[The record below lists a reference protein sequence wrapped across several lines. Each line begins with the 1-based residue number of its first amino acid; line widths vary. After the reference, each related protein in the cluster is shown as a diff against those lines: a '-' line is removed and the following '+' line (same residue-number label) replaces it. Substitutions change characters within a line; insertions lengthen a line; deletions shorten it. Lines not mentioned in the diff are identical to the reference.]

1 MNLKNNELYLKRCK
15 KYFGDKYDTF
25 LKKLNEKPTK
35 SFFINDLKGN
45 NVLNDLDLDY
55 KASDINPKAYT
66 YDDQIISNTKAYDL
80 GLIYPQ
86 GIESSLSSYLFNAK
100 DINIIVDMCS
110 APGGKSIN
118 FINKYNDALLISNDV
133 NYKRQLLTANNF
145 ERLGIDNAIICSLD
159 TGALSSKLKESVD
172 LVILDAPCSG
182 EGMARKTDEIFDT
195 YSDNEIENLRNIQ
208 SKLLEDAYAM
218 LNGDSY
224 LIYSTCA
231 YSFEEDENQVK
242 EFLDKHKDMS
252 LVNIDITNNQSTLD
266 GTVKLS
272 FLNDTEGQFISIL
285 YKSGT
290 KKSIKLP
297 LLKSVNNNIVDTFI
311 KENLNVDKYYL
322 YRFDDRFY
330 LSFNQL
336 IDLKGNVIRNGI
348 YLGNLLKNRFDPNHF
363 MYRAN
368 SLKNL
373 YKYEIELNDIDYQSF
388 IKGLEIKINGLE
400 NQYYHLTYKGY
411 SVGFGKYS
419 NGVIKNKY
427 PKGLR
432 K

>member
-1 MNLKNNELYLKRCK
+1 MNLKNNELYLNRCK
-15 KYFGDKYDTF
+15 KYFSSYYDDF

-35 SFFINDLKGN
+35 SFFINSLKGN
-45 NVLNDLDLDY
+45 DILKDIDIEF
-55 KASDINPKAYT
+55 KPSSINPNAYYYDEKA
-66 YDDQIISNTKAYDL
+66 ISNTKAYDL

-86 GIESSLSSYLFNAK
+86 GIESSLSSYLFDGK

-118 FINKYNDALLISNDV
+118 FINKYKDALLISNDI

-145 ERLGIDNAIICSLD
+145 ERLGIDNAIVCSLD
-159 TGALSSKLKESVD
+159 TTVLSNKLKESVD

-182 EGMARKTDEIFDT
+182 EGMARKTDEIFDA
-195 YSDNEIENLRNIQ
+195 YSDNEIDKLKNIQ
-208 SKLLEDAYAM
+208 SKLLEEAYNM

-231 YSFEEDENQVK
+231 FSFEEDENQVE
-242 EFLDKHKDMS
+242 EFLKRHNDIS
-252 LVNIDITNNQSTLD
+252 LINIDIENNQSVLK

-272 FLNDTEGQFISIL
+272 FLNDTEGQFISIFH
-285 YKSGT
+285 KSG
-290 KKSIKLP
+290 IKNSVRLP
-297 LLKSVNNNIVDTFI
+297 LLKPINNSLVDGFI
-311 KENLNVDKYYL
+311 NENLNIDNYYL
-322 YRFDDRFY
+322 YRYEDRFY
-330 LSFNQL
+330 LSFKEM
-336 IDLKGNVIRNGI
+336 IDLKCNVIRNGI
-348 YLGNLLKNRFDPNHF
+348 YLGDLVKNRFEPNHF

-368 SLKNL
+368 SLNHM
-373 YKYEIELNDIDYQSF
+373 YKYEIELNDSDYQSF
-388 IKGLEIKINGLE
+388 IRGLEIKQEGLE
-400 NQYYHLTYKGY
+400 NKYYHLTHKGY